1 MDESQPVDAPEAG
14 PVRRR
19 KVIYVPGYDPF
30 NARRYRELY
39 RSESREQAAL
49 SGYSITISARDKPEH
64 YGWHVAADMEGAQ
77 VESEVVLLAWS
88 DIVKESME
96 RGLWQ
101 TYLQMLRT
109 MRVYACSGAF
119 RGILQLNKGPVIGA
133 FYPVVFLVLQLLFA
147 LAVAFGLGWGI
158 AQIAPWW
165 LGLAGL
171 AVVAPILRW
180 FARHDNL
187 ILARYLLHTFA
198 FSCESGGAYPPA
210 LEARIATFERVVAEA
225 LEADVDEVLVVGH
238 SLGAHVAI
246 SMLSDLIR
254 AGKHRPHG
262 PVLSLLTLGHVI
274 PMVSLLPGAARLRAD
289 LNFLSACEALCWIDV
304 TAPGDGC
311 TFALTDPAAI
321 SGVAPENQRWPLIL
335 SAAFSQ
341 TLSPERWKALRWRF
355 YRLHFQYLCAFD
367 RPNDYDY
374 FRITAGSQ
382 TLCQRLGHR
391 KPSPG
396 VKRRCVSKQTSME
409 LRDV

>member
-19 KVIYVPGYDPF
+19 RVIYVPGYDPF
-30 NARRYRELY
+30 HARKYRELY
-39 RSESREQAAL
+39 RSESRAQAAI
-49 SGYSITISARDKPEH
+49 SGYSVTVSGREKAE
-64 YGWHVAADMEGAQ
+64 YFGWQVAAEIEGTE
-77 VESEVVLLAWS
+77 VETEVVLLAWS

-109 MRVYACSGAF
+109 IWTYSNSGAL
-119 RGILQLNKGPVIGA
+119 RGVLRLNKGPVIGA

-147 LAVAFGLGWGI
+147 LAVASGIGWAI
-158 AQIAPWW
+158 AQVAPLWM
-165 LGLAGL
+165 GLAGL
-171 AVVAPILRW
+171 VVVAPTLRW

-187 ILARYLLHTFA
+187 VLARYLLHTFA
-198 FSCESGGAYPPA
+198 FSCVSGGAYPQA
-210 LEARIATFERVVAEA
+210 LEARMAAFERVIAEA

-254 AGKHRPHG
+254 AGKHRPDG

-289 LNFLSACEALCWIDV
+289 LNFLSASEALCWVDV

-311 TFALTDPAAI
+311 TFALTDPASV

-374 FRITAGSQ
+374 FRITAGPK

-396 VKRRCVSKQTSME
+396 VKRQCVSKQTSME